1 MNTYGN
7 LAESVRRVAD
17 YQRAEIQHAPGY
29 GEGFYRVTVHENKRR
44 KSDVFYIKT
53 DAHLN
58 AALNLLLTK
67 AIYSE

>member
-17 YQRAEIQHAPGY
+17 YQRAEIQYAPGY
-29 GEGFYRVTVHENKRR
+29 GEDFYRVTVQEGKRR
-44 KSDVFYIKT
+44 QSDVFYIKT

-58 AALNLLLTK
+58 AALNKLLTE
-67 AIYSE
+67 AIYR